1 VIQRVKRAIKVLPER
16 TAPNSGSGGRKA
28 TAVRFARASPP
39 LGRHASAGGTGL
51 N

>member
-1 VIQRVKRAIKVLPER
+1 LPG
-16 TAPNSGSGGRKA
+16 TDGPNSESDGRKA